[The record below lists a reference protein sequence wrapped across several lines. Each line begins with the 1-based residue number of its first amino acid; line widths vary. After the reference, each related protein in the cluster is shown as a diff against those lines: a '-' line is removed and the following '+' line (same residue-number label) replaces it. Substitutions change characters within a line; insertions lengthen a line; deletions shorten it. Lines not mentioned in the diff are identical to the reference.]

1 MLKRSYRV
9 QESLVRYWAQQ
20 AREMYAI
27 IGDDEMQPLLEAVEQ
42 SLAAMEGDRRIIVMG
57 GADCGK
63 TSLLSYISGLPV
75 IRGGRQQESPYLR
88 WRYGN
93 NDGDAARSRF
103 LPLPELKGIEF
114 VDTGDCSEPEVQEE
128 LLRLLPGSDAAI
140 VVADARQGGASP
152 AWEVLQQLPI
162 NAVANVLVALTF
174 TDHIGAEAALD
185 LAARIREMCRQH
197 LRLVVLVCSVNPTS
211 EQGVETFLTR
221 VQETLDSPEGARR
234 AIRNTLEAT
243 GRLMTRQSGII
254 NARTAA
260 MRDETGFLS
269 GIESEIDTFLAHQLD
284 GVEGCAQDYAS
295 VPLGVLPKLQRK
307 LRRSFGYV
315 LSPLCLMQLEDMGA
329 GAESSYYR
337 LVCKE
342 IMERQRESDSRFTAS
357 CQAHWRSVRP
367 RMKQAIEC
375 EINDFPQDVLEAELN
390 RLRRQLEH
398 ELYQPFNRLRIRSA
412 LDNAFSEQVGWMHTA
427 HMLLCICLVLAGL
440 LGFLGLDTLA
450 LCALGAVLGV
460 WVLGAVKHAA
470 VLRRLSGGLEREART
485 LDSVVQ
491 DEMPKLVR
499 ELVVSRVGAYRSLY
513 AVASQRVSEYVER
526 LQPLQE
532 RHTAI
537 LRELRTTAP
546 RI

>member
-412 LDNAFSEQVGWMHTA
+412 LDNAFSDQVGWMHTA

-450 LCALGAVLGV
+450 LCALGAVLVV

-485 LDSVVQ
+485 LDSVVH

-532 RHTAI
+532 RHNAI

>member
-412 LDNAFSEQVGWMHTA
+412 LDNAFSDQVGWMHTA

-450 LCALGAVLGV
+450 LCALGAVLVV

-532 RHTAI
+532 RHNAI

>member
-114 VDTGDCSEPEVQEE
+114 VDTGDCSEPEVQDE

-211 EQGVETFLTR
+211 EQGVETFVTR

-412 LDNAFSEQVGWMHTA
+412 LDNAFSDQVGWMHTA

-450 LCALGAVLGV
+450 LCALGAVLVV
-460 WVLGAVKHAA
+460 WVLGAVQHAA

-485 LDSVVQ
+485 LDSVVH

-532 RHTAI
+532 RHNAI

>member
-1 MLKRSYRV
+1 MLTRSYRV

-20 AREMYAI
+20 AQEMYGI

-42 SLAAMEGDRRIIVMG
+42 SLAAMEGDRRVIVMG
-57 GADCGK
+57 GAGCGK
-63 TSLLSYISGLPV
+63 TSLLSQVSGLPV
-75 IRGGRQQESPYLR
+75 IRSGKRSESPYLR

-93 NDGDAARSRF
+93 DDGDAAHSCF
-103 LPLPELKGIEF
+103 LPLPELQGIEF
-114 VDTGDCSEPEVQEE
+114 VDTGNCAEEEVQEE

-140 VVADARQGGASP
+140 VVVDARDGGESP
-152 AWEVLQQLPI
+152 AWDVLAQLPI

-174 TDHIGAEAALD
+174 TDQIGAEATLE
-185 LAARIREMCRQH
+185 LSARIREMCRQR

-211 EQGVETFLTR
+211 EQGVETFVTR

-269 GIESEIDTFLAHQLD
+269 GIESEIDTFLSHQLD
-284 GVEGCAQDYAS
+284 GVEDCAQDYAS
-295 VPLGVLPKLQRK
+295 VPLGVLPQLLRK
-307 LRRSFGYV
+307 LRRSFGRF

-337 LVCKE
+337 LVCKAV
-342 IMERQRESDSRFTAS
+342 MERQRESDNRFVAS

-367 RMKQAIEC
+367 RMKEAIEC

-398 ELYQPFNRLRIRSA
+398 ELYQPFTRLRIRSA
-412 LDNAFSEQVGWMHTA
+412 LDKAFSDQVGWMNTA
-427 HMLLCICLVLAGL
+427 HVLLCIFLILAGL

-450 LCALGAVLGV
+450 YCAMGGVLVVWILGAVQHG
-460 WVLGAVKHAA
+460 A
-470 VLRRLSGGLEREART
+470 VLRRLAGDLEREART
-485 LDSVVQ
+485 LDSVVR

-532 RHTAI
+532 RHNAI

>member
-174 TDHIGAEAALD
+174 TDHIGAEAALA

-211 EQGVETFLTR
+211 EQGVATFLTR

-412 LDNAFSEQVGWMHTA
+412 LDNAFSDQVGWMHTA

-450 LCALGAVLGV
+450 LCALGAVLVV

-532 RHTAI
+532 RHNAI

>member
-42 SLAAMEGDRRIIVMG
+42 SLASMEGDRRIIVMG

-412 LDNAFSEQVGWMHTA
+412 LDNAFSDQVGWMHTA

-450 LCALGAVLGV
+450 LCALGAVLVV

-532 RHTAI
+532 RHNAI

>member
-152 AWEVLQQLPI
+152 AWEVLQQLSI

-211 EQGVETFLTR
+211 EQGVETFVTR

-412 LDNAFSEQVGWMHTA
+412 LDNAFSDQVGWMHTA

-440 LGFLGLDTLA
+440 MGFLGLDTLA
-450 LCALGAVLGV
+450 LCALGAVLVV
-460 WVLGAVKHAA
+460 WVLGAVQHAA

-485 LDSVVQ
+485 LDSVVH

-532 RHTAI
+532 RHNAI

>member
-1 MLKRSYRV
+1 M
-9 QESLVRYWAQQ
+9 RYWAQQ
-20 AREMYAI
+20 AKEMYAI

-211 EQGVETFLTR
+211 EQGVETFVTR

-412 LDNAFSEQVGWMHTA
+412 LDNAFTDQVGWMHTA

-450 LCALGAVLGV
+450 LCALGAVLVV
-460 WVLGAVKHAA
+460 WVLGAVQHAA

-485 LDSVVQ
+485 LDSVVH

-532 RHTAI
+532 RHNAI

>member
-75 IRGGRQQESPYLR
+75 IRGGRQQEPPYLR

-412 LDNAFSEQVGWMHTA
+412 LDNAFSDQVGWMHTA

-450 LCALGAVLGV
+450 LCALGAVLVV
-460 WVLGAVKHAA
+460 WVLGAVQHAA

-485 LDSVVQ
+485 LDSVVH

-532 RHTAI
+532 RHNAI

>member
-63 TSLLSYISGLPV
+63 TSLLSFISGLPV

-185 LAARIREMCRQH
+185 LASRIREMCRQH

-412 LDNAFSEQVGWMHTA
+412 LDNAFSDQVGWMHTA

-450 LCALGAVLGV
+450 LCALGAVLVV
-460 WVLGAVKHAA
+460 WVLGAVQHAA

-485 LDSVVQ
+485 LDSVVH

-532 RHTAI
+532 RHNAI